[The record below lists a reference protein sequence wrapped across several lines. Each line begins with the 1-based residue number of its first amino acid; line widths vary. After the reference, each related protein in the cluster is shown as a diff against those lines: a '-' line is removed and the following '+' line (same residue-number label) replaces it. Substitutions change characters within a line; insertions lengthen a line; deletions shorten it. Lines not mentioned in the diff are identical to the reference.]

1 MCCSFKCK
9 YHANRILYRGDAMNR
24 FPRLFSTMRLGP
36 YVLKNRIESAPMGVR
51 GTPEGYI
58 TPEGTAYYELRARG
72 GAAIVTLGESMVDS
86 SGTSHGRVN
95 PLDDP
100 GILHSLI
107 NTTDAIKRHGAVPS
121 IELVHAGI
129 RSRTPHPDDPVY
141 GPSAGTSFYGKRIIE
156 MGEAEIEG
164 VVSAF
169 GDAAE
174 MAKLGGVQ
182 MCMIHGGHGWLL
194 SQWFSQLHN
203 RREDRFGGSVEN
215 RARIALMIIDDI
227 RKKCGPGFPIE
238 IRLSGDEFTEGGMG
252 LDETVELAKVLD
264 GKVDLI
270 HVSAA
275 TFHDR
280 AAGLRMFPS
289 VFHPRGCN
297 VYLAEAIKKA
307 VKTPVNTVGA
317 LNDPAHMEEIL
328 ESGMADM
335 VTLGRA
341 LLADPYLPEKA
352 RKGNEDDITPCI
364 RCNYCISQNFTPYV
378 KYPRGVVRCVVN
390 PVIGREYESRFVQ
403 ASGGR
408 KKVMVVGGGPGGMQ
422 AAITAADRGH
432 DVILFEK
439 SRRLGGTLAYA
450 EREYFKEDT
459 RRLTEVLIRRVH
471 ARPIRLMLEKEVTP
485 EVVREISPDVLI
497 AAVGAEPIIPDIP
510 GIGGENVVV
519 AASMYDEDALGD
531 RVVVIGGGL
540 VGCEEGLHLAHLGKD
555 VTILEMLDKAAA
567 DAPYLHWLGLM
578 RELERSVRLETR
590 VRCTRVTD
598 GGVFAVNEGG
608 EEVFYEADTVL
619 LAVGLRSRKEMVESL
634 RGCAPDFSVIGDCL
648 EPATVMEAIHMG
660 YFSAMNI

>member
-1 MCCSFKCK
+1 
-9 YHANRILYRGDAMNR
+9 MNR
-24 FPRLFSTMRLGP
+24 FPQLFSPMKLGP
-36 YVLKNRIESAPMGVR
+36 YTLRNRIESAPMGVH
-51 GTPEGYI
+51 GTPRGYI
-58 TPEGTAYYELRARG
+58 TPEGTAYYELRAKG

-86 SGTSHGRVN
+86 TGTSHGRIT

-121 IELVHAGI
+121 IELLHAGI
-129 RSRTPHPDDPVY
+129 RSRTQRPDGTVY
-141 GPSAGTSFYGKRIIE
+141 GPSAGTSYYGKQIIE
-156 MGEAEIEG
+156 MGEPEIEQ
-164 VVSAF
+164 VVNAF

-194 SQWFSQLHN
+194 SQWFSPLHN
-203 RREDRFGGSVEN
+203 HRKDRYGGSIEN
-215 RARIALMIIDDI
+215 RARIALMIIEDI
-227 RKKCGPGFPIE
+227 RKKCGPNFPIE
-238 IRLSGDEFTEGGMG
+238 IRLSGDEFTEGGMK
-252 LDETVELAKVLD
+252 LEETVELVKTLD

-275 TFHDR
+275 TFNDR
-280 AAGLRMFPS
+280 TAGLRMFPS
-289 VFHPRGCN
+289 MFLPRGCN

-328 ESGMADM
+328 ESGKADM
-335 VTLGRA
+335 ITLGRA

-352 RKGNEDDITPCI
+352 RKGNEEDITPCI

-390 PVIGREYESRFVQ
+390 PIIGREYESRFVQ
-403 ASGGR
+403 TSGGK

-432 DVILFEK
+432 EVILCEK
-439 SRRLGGTLAYA
+439 SKRLGGTLVYA

-459 RRLTEVLIRRVH
+459 KKLTEVLIRRVH
-471 ARPIRLMLEKEVTP
+471 KRPIRLMMDTEVTP

-497 AAVGAEPIIPDIP
+497 TAVGAEPIIPDIP
-510 GIGGENVVV
+510 GVKNKNVVV
-519 AASMYDEDALGD
+519 AASMYDEDAIGKKI
-531 RVVVIGGGL
+531 VVIGGGL
-540 VGCEEGLHLAHLGKD
+540 VGCEEGLHLAHKGKE
-555 VTILEMLDKAAA
+555 VTILEMLEKAAA

-578 RELERSVRLETR
+578 RELEKSVRLETR
-590 VRCTRVTD
+590 VKCTRVTE
-598 GGVFAVNEGG
+598 GGVFAVNEKG
-608 EEVFYEADTVL
+608 EERFYEADTIL
-619 LAVGLRSRKEMVESL
+619 LAVGLKPRTEMVESL
-634 RGCAPDFSVIGDCL
+634 RNCVPDFCAIGDCL
-648 EPATVMEAIHMG
+648 QPATVMEAIHMG